1 MYDSGL
7 VGIGLLVAG
16 LLAFLYAA
24 IRVRPGLSLPLQ
36 RHALSFLALAGIFLA
51 AAQAPHALGELL
63 WSGDIPGIYLA
74 SWSIATGVL
83 AASCVILA
91 AHFLRRSELNE
102 VGPLRRSADIDPL
115 TALHNQAF
123 FRRAATRRVTQAREY
138 GLPLSLAMLD
148 IDDFKEYND
157 TFGHE
162 AGNAVLRILAGVL
175 RRSVRAD
182 DLVARYGG
190 EEFVVLLGGRPGEVE
205 EAMERIRLQVENR
218 CSPVGES
225 PVRRQVT
232 VSVGVAA
239 LTESVQTLEAL
250 IEAADEAMYRAK
262 RAGKNR
268 VASTAEEAA

>member
-1 MYDSGL
+1 VYGSGL
-7 VGIGLLVAG
+7 LGIGLVVAG

-36 RHALSFLALAGIFLA
+36 RQALSFLALAGLFLA
-51 AAQAPHALGELL
+51 AAQAPHALFRP
-63 WSGDIPGIYLA
+63 GDVPGIYLV
-74 SWSIATGVL
+74 SWSLAAGVL
-83 AASCVILA
+83 AAACMILT

-123 FRRAATRRVTQAREY
+123 FRRAAARRITQAREY

-157 TFGHE
+157 AFGHE

-190 EEFVVLLGGRPGEVE
+190 EEFVVLLGGPLDEIE
-205 EAMERIRLQVENR
+205 EAMERIRLQVEDR
-218 CSPVGES
+218 CSPVGEN

-232 VSVGVAA
+232 VSAGVAA
-239 LTESVQTLEAL
+239 LTDRAQTLEEL

-268 VASTAEEAA
+268 VAATTEEAA

>member
-1 MYDSGL
+1 MYNSGL
-7 VGIGLLVAG
+7 LGIGLVVAG

-24 IRVRPGLSLPLQ
+24 LRVRPGLSLSLQ
-36 RHALSFLALAGIFLA
+36 RRALSFLALAGIFLA
-51 AAQAPHALGELL
+51 AAQAPHALGALL
-63 WSGDIPGIYLA
+63 WPGDIPGIYLV
-74 SWSIATGVL
+74 SWSLASGVL
-83 AASCVILA
+83 AASCVMLA

-123 FRRAATRRVTQAREY
+123 FRRAAARRITQAREY

-157 TFGHE
+157 AFGHE

-190 EEFVVLLGGRPGEVE
+190 EEFVVLLGGRAGEVH
-205 EAMERIRLQVENR
+205 EAMERIRLQVEDR
-218 CSPVGES
+218 CSPVGDS

-232 VSVGVAA
+232 VSAGVAA
-239 LTESVQTLEAL
+239 FTEGIQTLEEF

-268 VASTAEEAA
+268 VAVTEEEAA